1 MAAASEHHSLFV
13 RAKLV
18 QMFDALERVDGT
30 PIEAAAFHSFAF
42 FVNVLSPLWD
52 LHPFEGSVLKE
63 HGSPFFPA
71 VQRELDALIGDRL
84 VKVTDLS
91 LSTSSTGD
99 EPKLVASFTLERSKC
114 VELLASIRA
123 LPDERQSEGFLL
135 ELADAFVSIRPELR
149 DDVAVVDAA
158 YSDPSIA
165 EGRIVDFAEWVSST
179 NDNASWRVAQEFQRF
194 APDNVSLSR
203 AEKLVMYMRLMKRR
217 VHG

>member
-1 MAAASEHHSLFV
+1 
-13 RAKLV
+13 
-18 QMFDALERVDGT
+18 MFSALYG
-30 PIEAAAFHSFAF
+30 I
-42 FVNVLSPLWD
+42 

-63 HGSPFFPA
+63 HGSPFFPV
-71 VQRELDALIGDRL
+71 VQRELDVLVGDGLIR
-84 VKVTDLS
+84 VADLS
-91 LSTSSTGD
+91 LSTSEASG
-99 EPKLVASFTLERSKC
+99 EPRLIASFSLEREKC
-114 VELLASIRA
+114 VKLLAAIRI
-123 LPDERQSEGFLL
+123 LPDEIQSESFLL
-135 ELADAFVSIRPELR
+135 ELADAFVGIHPELR

>member
-1 MAAASEHHSLFV
+1 VAANEHHSLFV

-18 QMFDALERVDGT
+18 QMFDALERVGGT
-30 PIEAAAFHSFAF
+30 PIEGAAFHSFAF

-63 HGSPFFPA
+63 HGSPFFPV
-71 VQRELDALIGDRL
+71 VQRELDVLVGDGL
-84 VKVTDLS
+84 VRVADLS
-91 LSTSSTGD
+91 LSTSEESG
-99 EPKLVASFTLERSKC
+99 EPRLIASFSLERKKC
-114 VELLASIRA
+114 VEILAAIRV
-123 LPDERQSEGFLL
+123 LPDEIQSESFLL
-135 ELADAFVSIRPELR
+135 ELADAFVGIQPELR

-179 NDNASWRVAQEFQRF
+179 NENASWLVAQEFQKF

-203 AEKLVMYMRLMKRR
+203 GEKLVMYMRLMKRR

>member
-1 MAAASEHHSLFV
+1 MHSSGEHHRFFV
-13 RAKLV
+13 RSKLV
-18 QMFDALERVDGT
+18 QMFDALERVGGT
-30 PIEAAAFHSFAF
+30 PIEESAFHSFAF

-52 LHPFEGSVLKE
+52 LYPFEGSVLKE
-63 HGSPFFPA
+63 QGAPFFPA
-71 VQRELDALIGDRL
+71 VQLELDTLVGAGL

-91 LSTSSTGD
+91 ISKSNPQGSPRLI
-99 EPKLVASFTLERSKC
+99 ASFSLERTRC
-114 VELLASIRA
+114 ADLITAIRC
-123 LPDERQSEGFLL
+123 LPDESLSEGFLL

-149 DDVAVVDAA
+149 DDAAVVDAA

-179 NDNASWRVAQEFQRF
+179 SDNASWRVAQEFQRF
-194 APDNVSLSR
+194 APENVSLSR

>member
-1 MAAASEHHSLFV
+1 MQADGEHQRLLI

-18 QMFDALERVDGT
+18 QMFDALERVGGT
-30 PIEAAAFHSFAF
+30 PIEESAFHSFAF

-52 LHPFEGSVLKE
+52 LYPFEGSVLKE
-63 HGSPFFPA
+63 RGAPFFPA
-71 VQRELDALIGDRL
+71 VQLELDTLVGAGL
-84 VKVTDLS
+84 VKVTDLAIS
-91 LSTSSTGD
+91 KPNPDSS
-99 EPKLVASFTLERSKC
+99 RR
-114 VELLASIRA
+114 LLASFSLEREKCADLLAGIRR
-123 LPDERQSEGFLL
+123 LPDESQSEVFLL
-135 ELADAFVSIRPELR
+135 ELADAFVGIRPELR
-149 DDVAVVDAA
+149 DDAAIVDAA

-179 NDNASWRVAQEFQRF
+179 KDNASWRVAQEFQRF

>member
-1 MAAASEHHSLFV
+1 MATIEHQSLFV

-18 QMFDALERVDGT
+18 QMFDALERVGGT
-30 PIEAAAFHSFAF
+30 PIEGAAFHSFAF

-63 HGSPFFPA
+63 HGSPFFPV
-71 VQRELDALIGDRL
+71 VQRELDALVGDNL
-84 VKVTDLS
+84 VTVADLS
-91 LSTSSTGD
+91 LSTSTDGGV
-99 EPKLVASFTLERSKC
+99 PKLTASFSLAREKC
-114 VELLASIRA
+114 VELLAIIRA
-123 LPDERQSEGFLL
+123 LPDEIQSEGFLL
-135 ELADAFVSIRPELR
+135 ELADAFVAIQPELR

-194 APDNVSLSR
+194 VPDYVSLSR